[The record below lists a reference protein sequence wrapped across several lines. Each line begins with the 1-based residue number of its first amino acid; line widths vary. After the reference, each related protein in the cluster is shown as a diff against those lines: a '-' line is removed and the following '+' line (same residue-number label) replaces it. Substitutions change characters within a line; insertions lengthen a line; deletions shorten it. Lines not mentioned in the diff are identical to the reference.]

1 MAAVADV
8 TTRPD
13 SAINQDVILEL
24 KWDPKI
30 TSNDIAVAVKDGVV
44 TLSGFASNFMEK
56 DAAEKAAKRV
66 YGVGCRANDIQIKLS
81 STRTDPEVARDAVH
95 ELESHVLIPAD
106 KIKVTVRNGWVTLE
120 GNVDWQFQ
128 KNLAESSVKKLKGV
142 IGITNNIQVKPKITP
157 TQVKEKIEEAL
168 KRSAEID
175 ARRVTVDL
183 EGTPSNSMAVC
194 APGRRRRRRSAQR
207 GPRQVLRRSKTT
219 FTLLRS
225 KRFCS
230 ARSGQLLPEIAPIQT
245 VLFLACLLERGDRYG
260 KGNRDRL
267 RNNELGGGGDGG
279 RQAHRDH
286 QQRGQPADTFGG
298 GLHQR
303 GRTVGGPD
311 WPSARRCSIQKT
323 PSIRRS
329 VSSDAASR
337 RCSPRSRTCLTKW
350 LPGPNDAVRFLIIGQ
365 AIFAGGNLV
374 DDPAPAGRRCS
385 QVPGR
390 KGDRRGDHRA
400 RLFQ

>member
-13 SAINQDVILEL
+13 KAINQDVILEL

-30 TSNDIAVAVKDGVV
+30 SSSDIAVAVKDGVV
-44 TLSGFASNFMEK
+44 TLSGFASSYMEK

-66 YGVGCRANDIQIKLS
+66 YGVRAVANDIQIKLS

-142 IGITNNIQVKPKITP
+142 IGITNDIQVKPKISP

-183 EGTPSNSMAVC
+183 EGTTVKLHGSVRSWAEKEEAERAAWS
-194 APGRRRRRRSAQR
+194 APG
-207 GPRQVLRRSKTT
+207 VTKV
-219 FTLLRS
+219 
-225 KRFCS
+225 
-230 ARSGQLLPEIAPIQT
+230 ENYIYI
-245 VLFLACLLERGDRYG
+245 
-260 KGNRDRL
+260 
-267 RNNELGGGGDGG
+267 
-279 RQAHRDH
+279 
-286 QQRGQPADTFGG
+286 
-298 GLHQR
+298 
-303 GRTVGGPD
+303 
-311 WPSARRCSIQKT
+311 T
-323 PSIRRS
+323 P
-329 VSSDAASR
+329 
-337 RCSPRSRTCLTKW
+337 
-350 LPGPNDAVRFLIIGQ
+350 
-365 AIFAGGNLV
+365 
-374 DDPAPAGRRCS
+374 
-385 QVPGR
+385 
-390 KGDRRGDHRA
+390 
-400 RLFQ
+400 